1 MSTGTQVAKATGLI
15 VLITLASK
23 VTGFFRT
30 VVLADVY
37 GATCLTDSYMAAT
50 VYPNT
55 LFAGINSALAT
66 TFIPLYTEIRERR
79 GRQSAYDY
87 ANTVFTVL
95 VLALVALLGIGFAT
109 ALPVL
114 PLYVPG
120 WVGKAC
126 AGTSQIRLTLEL
138 TWVMLPSLVFIG
150 LAAVQTGILQA
161 EADFGPPAAVGIPQN
176 LLLIAVVLGLAGRLG
191 IFAAALGTL
200 LGGTSYVAVQAVA
213 LRRHGFRYRPRL
225 AWRNPELVRMGRMI
239 LPVFLSTFVGQAGYI
254 VDRILAS
261 TLAAGSI
268 SALSY
273 AALVNNVVLGIF
285 VTALVTVMYPTLA
298 RYTAREDYA
307 GFLDA
312 IRRALGVLALVT
324 LPVAV
329 GTMVLRLPLV
339 QVVYERGAFGPHAAA
354 QTAFALVF
362 FAVGLTGNAAAIL
375 LPRAFFALKDT
386 RTPTL
391 FGLLAVAVNIVADL
405 LLVRPLAQGGLA
417 LGTSLAQ
424 WALAGLLLWQL
435 RRRAGP
441 IGGSRLA
448 RTFVKSLAAAGAT
461 GAVIDV
467 LYRLTRAWL
476 PGHGFVV
483 EAGHLLVIAAFGA
496 AVYAVLTW
504 GLRVEETAY
513 LLDILRQ
520 GWSRLRAAV

>member
-23 VTGFFRT
+23 VTGFLRT

-79 GRQSAYDY
+79 GRASAYDY

-95 VLALVALLGIGFAT
+95 FLALVALMGIGFVT

-126 AGTSQIRLTLEL
+126 AGTSQIQLTLEL
-138 TWVMLPSLVFIG
+138 TWVMLPTLLFIG

-176 LLLIAVVLGLAGRLG
+176 LLLIAVVLGLAGRLN

-200 LGGTSYVAVQAVA
+200 VGGSSYVALQAVA

-225 AWRNPELVRMGRMI
+225 AWRSPELARMGRMV

-261 TLAAGSI
+261 TLAPGSI

-298 RYTAREDYA
+298 RYTAHADYA

-329 GTMVLRLPLV
+329 GTAVLRLP
-339 QVVYERGAFGPHAAA
+339 VVEVVFERGAFGAQAAA
-354 QTAFALVF
+354 QTAYALVF

-375 LPRAFFALKDT
+375 LPRAFFALQDT

-391 FGLLAVAVNIVADL
+391 YGLVAVAVNIVADL
-405 LLVRPLAQGGLA
+405 LLIRPLAQGGLA

-435 RRRAGP
+435 RRRTGP
-441 IGGSRLA
+441 LGGSRLA
-448 RTFVKSLAAAGAT
+448 RTFVKSLAAAGVT
-461 GAVIDV
+461 GAVVDG
-467 LYRLTRAWL
+467 LYRLTRAW
-476 PGHGFVV
+476 PAAHGFV
-483 EAGHLLVIAAFGA
+483 AQAAQLAFLAAVGA

-504 GLRVEETAY
+504 RFRVEETAY

-520 GWSRLRAAV
+520 GWTRLRAAV